1 MDPFL
6 DNLTLEQLDGDA
18 FDLAELIGMDAF
30 KKLVEVYGGSSILYV
45 PTFAKLRNA
54 ARDRQLLQE
63 YQSRKNLKHLA
74 RKFQMSERRARQIIH
89 DYKAQEAA
97 QDG

>member
-30 KKLVEVYGGSSILYV
+30 KKLVEVYGGSRHSIC
-45 PTFAKLRNA
+45 
-54 ARDRQLLQE
+54 
-63 YQSRKNLKHLA
+63 SHIRKVT
-74 RKFQMSERRARQIIH
+74 QRRT
-89 DYKAQEAA
+89 
-97 QDG
+97 